1 MATTEARSA
10 QLLRQLRAARSFWH
24 ELDTPPRRALQI
36 RRPTEDQ
43 IVSWQ
48 DVFTA
53 EIKNLA
59 RLRQAATEV
68 VVGWR
73 GFTEADI
80 LGPTVGSDVAVDFDR
95 DLFIEWA
102 IDDLLMLAEV
112 SNKAV
117 QSFIEHRDK
126 KAAAEKN

>member
-1 MATTEARSA
+1 
-10 QLLRQLRAARSFWH
+10 
-24 ELDTPPRRALQI
+24 
-36 RRPTEDQ
+36 
-43 IVSWQ
+43 
-48 DVFTA
+48 
-53 EIKNLA
+53 
-59 RLRQAATEV
+59 LRQAAREV

-80 LGPTVGSDVAVDFDR
+80 LGPAIGSDTPVEFDP

-102 IDDLLMLAEV
+102 TDDLMMLADV

-117 QSFIEHRDK
+117 QAFIDHRDK